1 MLNSRVFLNPKQQH
15 APRVEA
21 GTRARAILRLNVE
34 LYPVWLALTSRVRS
48 NSPGY
53 FHIPGYPRPG
63 WIISSIYVIILCKL
77 AVTARKFNGRG
88 QVSQKRVDTRA
99 PFVRPRLNV
108 GVAWNRV
115 VSRRQRAALSMP
127 GSTRGLPP
135 SSHPRF
141 VKRVREN
148 GLFPG

>member
-1 MLNSRVFLNPKQQH
+1 M
-15 APRVEA
+15 
-21 GTRARAILRLNVE
+21 RAILRLNVE

-88 QVSQKRVDTRA
+88 QELSQKRADTRA

-115 VSRRQRAALSMP
+115 VSRRQRE
-127 GSTRGLPP
+127 RRCRCLPP
-135 SSHPRF
+135 PLTHVSLNVYAKMDYFLDNRAT
-141 VKRVREN
+141 
-148 GLFPG
+148 G